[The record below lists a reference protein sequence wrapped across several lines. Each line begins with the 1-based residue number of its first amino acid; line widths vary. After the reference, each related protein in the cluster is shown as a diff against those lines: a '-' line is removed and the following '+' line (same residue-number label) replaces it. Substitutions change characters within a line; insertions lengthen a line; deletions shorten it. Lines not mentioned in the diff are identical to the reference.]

1 MSKEKDDNKKNEEKD
16 IKEVKENEKKEKK
29 EEKEEKDDLEKEYS
43 KKIGD
48 YILFEQI
55 GQGTF
60 SKVTRAFHI
69 ITEQI
74 VAVKILDKQKIE
86 DEIDIERIIR
96 EIEILRSISHPNIS
110 QMYETYSTVHNF
122 YLMMEYIE
130 GGDLFDFISDNCFLP
145 EHQACY
151 FFRQL
156 ISVMEYLA
164 ELGISHRDIK
174 PENIL
179 LDKEHKNIKVIDF
192 GLSNYCMEHELLHS
206 SCGSPCYASPEM
218 LSGNPYKGIT
228 TDLWSAGIVLYSMLV
243 GALPFDDQE
252 LHKLYEQIKLG
263 KFYIP
268 STLSLEAIDLL
279 KRILQVDPKKRITIQ
294 ELKEHKWY
302 NIESNPMYKGVNIFY
317 EHLPCDTKVVQ
328 YVMKKFFS
336 EDQDIS
342 TYSYIKMIH
351 MHACNKYTATYYLT
365 KKYILKIED
374 KLPIRKTKKKQINEN
389 KDNKD
394 SKDNKEN
401 KENNDNSIKESNNK
415 EENIIKESTLKEN
428 KEKDNTNPEIKII
441 DDVANMDDKN
451 DIYSKIKK
459 IKNDDNY
466 DNDININENICK
478 INNYMK
484 EKEKENQK
492 KNEENVNNFI
502 KEKKDIN
509 DINECNNIKKNKK
522 MNNTRNIKCDVY
534 DSNIYKTNNTNN
546 TNISNHT
553 ITNNTINNNTNHMDK
568 YIYLTL
574 EEDPMKKT
582 NLYFSKDKNEIKQE
596 FNNSNK
602 IDKKINHKKM
612 FKQVITQTNDKKNK
626 KETIQKNNNFLLTEQ
641 CKIRKNK
648 NNSINNKIKEK
659 IVIDQNNKRNE
670 KVKKKSEYNTNDT
683 NTQLKIGLSLINIKN
698 ISDKYKMTNESN
710 TDRNITKNKIYS
722 PHGNY
727 TLNTIYK
734 NNFNKKEKKANTYMD
749 KIISPKKGDLN
760 FYVINN
766 IINKNKQEKKKNTKS
781 ELFNLEI
788 KSNIN
793 KKNFISTHN
802 NENIIVNINNNN
814 YINSNINRNQCHNL
828 SIDNNFFRTQEF
840 TGNDNTSKDK
850 NFSSQIKVN
859 LKSSK
864 GEFKYSNSP
873 EFDKEINK
881 IEPKNEQKN
890 FEIEIF
896 SNKIKNINKGKQ
908 RKSPSPF
915 SLIQI
920 QDNKTEG
927 LNIIKFNNNYFNNF
941 LGQSTTDKGHIN
953 INLSSSQNR
962 SDNHRYNNV
971 KKTNIYNKNKLY
983 KERIKKMIINH
994 KKGKSLYSNC
1004 LESNSIFNYFK
1015 GNNNKKNRK
1024 NNHQRNVSSV
1034 LKYQV
1039 SDFRNEN
1046 KGLNVNLKSNT
1057 QASNELSSSKN
1068 KTKNKN
1074 INNINNYNSNNNN
1087 QKDSS
1092 INKNNKCLEIN
1103 NTNLNTNPNITSYS
1117 KEKIIS
1123 PKIIYQSKN
1132 NLQKKRLF
1140 LQNNQSQNNNLNSFV
1155 MNKLKKNKLMI
1166 TTGNNKSNSKNNYLN
1181 PLNQSN
1187 STNNHFLT
1195 DNSNHKLSKINSN
1208 DNHLFMNNNNNNN
1221 KNECNYIS
1229 NLSLVLK
1236 NGINKNKKLNN
1247 NELIMLKLNEKS
1259 FNKKQKIINSDI
1271 NNNLIKNNNYYK

>member
-1 MSKEKDDNKKNEEKD
+1 MSKEKDDNKENEENKKEENEEKED
-16 IKEVKENEKKEKK
+16 S
-29 EEKEEKDDLEKEYS
+29 EKEYS

-48 YILFEQI
+48 YILLEQI

-122 YLMMEYIE
+122 YLMMEYVD
-130 GGDLFDFISDNCFLP
+130 GGDLFDYISDNCYLP
-145 EHQACY
+145 EQKACY

-179 LDKEHKNIKVIDF
+179 LDKNHENIKVIDF
-192 GLSNYCMEHELLHS
+192 GLSNYCIEHELLHS

-218 LSGNPYKGIT
+218 LSGNPYRGIT

-279 KRILQVDPKKRITIQ
+279 KKILQVDPKKRITIQ

-302 NIESNPMYKGVNIFY
+302 NIENNPMYKGVNIFY

-328 YVMKKFFS
+328 YVIKKYFS
-336 EDQDIS
+336 DDQDIT
-342 TYSYIKMIH
+342 TYSYIKMVN

-374 KLPIRKTKKKQINEN
+374 KLAIRKTKKTKNNEN
-389 KDNKD
+389 KDNNEIENKENNEKNNKKEE
-394 SKDNKEN
+394 SIKEN
-401 KENNDNSIKESNNK
+401 KENENNNPEIKINLEDNEDIKTDLYFKLKNIKNDYNCDNDINENNYKINNNK
-415 EENIIKESTLKEN
+415 NN
-428 KEKDNTNPEIKII
+428 KEKDNQNKNE
-441 DDVANMDDKN
+441 DKVN
-451 DIYSKIKK
+451 NVNKEK
-459 IKNDDNY
+459 
-466 DNDININENICK
+466 NEN
-478 INNYMK
+478 
-484 EKEKENQK
+484 
-492 KNEENVNNFI
+492 
-502 KEKKDIN
+502 KDY
-509 DINECNNIKKNKK
+509 NILKNKK
-522 MNNTRNIKCDVY
+522 TINTRNIKNDIY
-534 DSNIYKTNNTNN
+534 DNNPYKTNNTNYTN
-546 TNISNHT
+546 TSNN
-553 ITNNTINNNTNHMDK
+553 TNNTNQIDK
-568 YIYLTL
+568 YIFLTL
-574 EEDPMKKT
+574 EEGQSKHMSKIEKT
-582 NLYFSKDKNEIKQE
+582 NIFLSKDRYELKPDYNI
-596 FNNSNK
+596 NNINSNK
-602 IDKKINHKKM
+602 INKKYNHKKM
-612 FKQVITQTNDKKNK
+612 FKQITSPNNDNNNGKNQK
-626 KETIQKNNNFLLTEQ
+626 DHIQKNNNEFLKEQ
-641 CKIRKNK
+641 YRFKKNK
-648 NNSINNKIKEK
+648 ITNNNNYNKIKEK
-659 IVIDQNNKRNE
+659 NEQNHKKDE
-670 KVKKKSEYNTNDT
+670 KIKKKPDYKKFNNTNS
-683 NTQLKIGLSLINIKN
+683 QLKIGLSLINIKN
-698 ISDKYKMTNESN
+698 VSDKFKINNDNN
-710 TDRNITKNKIYS
+710 TDRNLTDRNKNRIYS
-722 PHGNY
+722 PNDNY

-734 NNFNKKEKKANTYMD
+734 NNINKKDKKLKTYMD

-766 IINKNKQEKKKNTKS
+766 IINKDKQEKKKNTKN

-814 YINSNINRNQCHNL
+814 YINGNINRNHCQNI

-840 TGNDNTSKDK
+840 MGNGNIDMSKDK

-864 GEFKYSNSP
+864 SELKYSNSP
-873 EFDKEINK
+873 TKNSEIDKDININK
-881 IEPKNEQKN
+881 EEPKNERKK

-896 SNKIKNINKGKQ
+896 SNKIKNINKCKQ

-915 SLIQI
+915 SLIHI
-920 QDNKTEG
+920 QDNNIEG
-927 LNIIKFNNNYFNNF
+927 LNIVKFNNNYFNNI
-941 LGQSTTDKGHIN
+941 LGQSTNEKGHNI

-962 SDNHRYNNV
+962 NDNHKISNYKINN
-971 KKTNIYNKNKLY
+971 NFNKNKLC

-1004 LESNSIFNYFK
+1004 LEQNNIFNYFK
-1015 GNNNKKNRK
+1015 GNNNKKKRK
-1024 NNHQRNVSSV
+1024 NNHQRNISSV
-1034 LKYQV
+1034 LKYQL
-1039 SDFRNEN
+1039 SDFRTEN
-1046 KGLNVNLKSNT
+1046 KALNLNSNT
-1057 QASNELSSSKN
+1057 VGNIELSSSKN
-1068 KTKNKN
+1068 KKVN
-1074 INNINNYNSNNNN
+1074 INNDKINN
-1087 QKDSS
+1087 QKDTSS
-1092 INKNNKCLEIN
+1092 NKNKCLEIN
-1103 NTNLNTNPNITSYS
+1103 STNTNIISYS
-1117 KEKIIS
+1117 KEKLIS

-1140 LQNNQSQNNNLNSFV
+1140 LPSNQNNNSNNINSLV

-1166 TTGNNKSNSKNNYLN
+1166 TTGNNNNSKNHSKNNHLLA
-1181 PLNQSN
+1181 LNQSN

-1195 DNSNHKLSKINSN
+1195 DNNNHKLNKINSN
-1208 DNHLFMNNNNNNN
+1208 DDHLLINNNNN
-1221 KNECNYIS
+1221 KNDNNNYLS

-1247 NELIMLKLNEKS
+1247 NELIIQKFKEKNI
-1259 FNKKQKIINSDI
+1259 NKKQKTI
-1271 NNNLIKNNNYYK
+1271 NNDNHNNHNKNNNDYYK

>member
-1 MSKEKDDNKKNEEKD
+1 MSKEKDDNKENEENKKEENEEKED
-16 IKEVKENEKKEKK
+16 S
-29 EEKEEKDDLEKEYS
+29 EKEYS

-122 YLMMEYIE
+122 YLMMEYVD
-130 GGDLFDFISDNCFLP
+130 GGDLFDYISDNCYLP
-145 EHQACY
+145 EQKACY

-179 LDKEHKNIKVIDF
+179 LDKNHENIKVIDF

-218 LSGNPYKGIT
+218 LSGNPYRGIT

-279 KRILQVDPKKRITIQ
+279 KKILQVDPKKRITIQ

-302 NIESNPMYKGVNIFY
+302 NIENNPMYKGVNIFY

-328 YVMKKFFS
+328 YVIKKYFS
-336 EDQDIS
+336 DDQDIT

-374 KLPIRKTKKKQINEN
+374 KLAIRKTKKTKNNE
-389 KDNKD
+389 
-394 SKDNKEN
+394 SKDNNEAENNEKNNKKEEPIKEN
-401 KENNDNSIKESNNK
+401 KEN
-415 EENIIKESTLKEN
+415 EN
-428 KEKDNTNPEIKII
+428 KNPDIKITEEDNEDI
-441 DDVANMDDKN
+441 KTDLYLKLKN
-451 DIYSKIKK
+451 
-459 IKNDDNY
+459 IKNDYNY
-466 DNDININENICK
+466 DNDINENNYK
-478 INNYMK
+478 INNNKNNK
-484 EKEKENQK
+484 EKDNQK
-492 KNEENVNNFI
+492 KNEDKVNNVN
-502 KEKKDIN
+502 KEKNENKDY
-509 DINECNNIKKNKK
+509 NILKNKK
-522 MNNTRNIKCDVY
+522 TINTRNIKNDIY
-534 DSNIYKTNNTNN
+534 DNNGYKTNITNNTNTSNNTNN
-546 TNISNHT
+546 TNQI
-553 ITNNTINNNTNHMDK
+553 DK
-568 YIYLTL
+568 YIFLTL
-574 EEDPMKKT
+574 EEGQSKHMSKIEKT
-582 NLYFSKDKNEIKQE
+582 NIFLSKDKYELKQDYNINN
-596 FNNSNK
+596 NNSNK
-602 IDKKINHKKM
+602 INKKYNHKKM
-612 FKQVITQTNDKKNK
+612 FKQITSPISDNNNGKNQ
-626 KETIQKNNNFLLTEQ
+626 KENIQKNNNVLLTEQ
-641 CKIRKNK
+641 YRIKKSKNTNN
-648 NNSINNKIKEK
+648 NNSNKIKEK
-659 IVIDQNNKRNE
+659 NEQNHKKNE
-670 KVKKKSEYNTNDT
+670 KIKKKPDYKKFNNTNS
-683 NTQLKIGLSLINIKN
+683 QLKIGLSLINIKN
-698 ISDKYKMTNESN
+698 VSDKFKINNDSN
-710 TDRNITKNKIYS
+710 TDRYLTDRNKNRIYS
-722 PHGNY
+722 PNDNY

-734 NNFNKKEKKANTYMD
+734 NNINKKDKKLKTYMD

-766 IINKNKQEKKKNTKS
+766 IINKDKQEKKKNTKN

-814 YINSNINRNQCHNL
+814 YINGNINRNQCQNI

-840 TGNDNTSKDK
+840 TGNGNINMSKDK

-864 GEFKYSNSP
+864 SELKYSNSP
-873 EFDKEINK
+873 TKNSELDKDINININK
-881 IEPKNEQKN
+881 EEPKNEQKK

-896 SNKIKNINKGKQ
+896 SNKIKNINKCKQ

-915 SLIQI
+915 SLIHI
-920 QDNKTEG
+920 QDNNTEG
-927 LNIIKFNNNYFNNF
+927 LNIIKFNNNYFSNI
-941 LGQSTTDKGHIN
+941 LGQSTNEKRHYI

-962 SDNHRYNNV
+962 SDNHKISNYKINN
-971 KKTNIYNKNKLY
+971 NYNKNKLY

-1004 LESNSIFNYFK
+1004 LEQNNIFNYFK
-1015 GNNNKKNRK
+1015 GNNNKKKRK
-1024 NNHQRNVSSV
+1024 NNHQRNISSV
-1034 LKYQV
+1034 LKYQL
-1039 SDFRNEN
+1039 SDFRSEN
-1046 KGLNVNLKSNT
+1046 KALILNSNT
-1057 QASNELSSSKN
+1057 VGNNELSSSKN
-1068 KTKNKN
+1068 KK
-1074 INNINNYNSNNNN
+1074 INNNNDKNNN
-1087 QKDSS
+1087 QKEASS
-1092 INKNNKCLEIN
+1092 TKNKRLEIN
-1103 NTNLNTNPNITSYS
+1103 STNTNMISYS
-1117 KEKIIS
+1117 KEKLIS

-1140 LQNNQSQNNNLNSFV
+1140 LPSNQNNNSNNINSLV

-1166 TTGNNKSNSKNNYLN
+1166 TTGNNNNSKNHSKNNYLLA
-1181 PLNQSN
+1181 LNQSN

-1195 DNSNHKLSKINSN
+1195 DNNNHKLNKINSN
-1208 DNHLFMNNNNNNN
+1208 DDHLFINNNN
-1221 KNECNYIS
+1221 KNDNNYLS

-1247 NELIMLKLNEKS
+1247 NDVIMLKLKEKNI
-1259 FNKKQKIINSDI
+1259 NKKQK
-1271 NNNLIKNNNYYK
+1271 NNNNDNHNNHNKNNNDYYK